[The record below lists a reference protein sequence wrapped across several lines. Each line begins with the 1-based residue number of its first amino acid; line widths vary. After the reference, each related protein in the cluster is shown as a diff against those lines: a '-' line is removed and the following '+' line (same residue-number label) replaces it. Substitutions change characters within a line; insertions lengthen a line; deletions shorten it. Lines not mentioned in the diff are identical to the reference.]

1 MRSNKIKKP
10 VSEKVLSVSFHTVLI
25 FFSFVCVA
33 SFLLILAISFQSQS
47 EITNSGYSLFPKQTT
62 IEAYKLILERPMS
75 LVRSY
80 GITLLSTVLGSAL
93 GVWLSATAGYVISRK
108 DYRYNR
114 IVSFYIFFTML
125 FNGGL
130 VPNYIMFA
138 NWFHL
143 KNTVWVLILP
153 LLISA
158 WNIILFKGFFQGIP
172 DALVESAKLDGA
184 GEFRIFIQ
192 IVLPIS
198 KPAIATITLFYVLG
212 YWNDWYNSL
221 LYTTDGKYYTLQYL
235 LMLILKNVEFLNS
248 ATARAMS
255 NTQDIVVPTL
265 NVRMAMCVLAAGPIL
280 VIFPF
285 FQKYF
290 VKGITIGAVK
300 G

>member
-1 MRSNKIKKP
+1 LKSNKIKKP
-10 VSEKVLSVSFHTVLI
+10 LGEKLLSASFHTFLC
-25 FFSFVCVA
+25 FFSLVCVV
-33 SFLLILAISFQSQS
+33 SFLLILAISFQSQT
-47 EITNSGYSLFPKQTT
+47 EITNSGYSLIPSEPTV
-62 IEAYKLILERPMS
+62 EAYKLILEKPMS
-75 LVRSY
+75 LVKSY
-80 GITLLSTVLGSAL
+80 GITFLTTILGSVL

-108 DYRYNR
+108 DYRYNS
-114 IVSFYIFFTML
+114 IVTFYIFFTML

-130 VPNYIMFA
+130 VPNYIMLA

-153 LLISA
+153 LLVSA
-158 WNIILFKGFFQGIP
+158 WNIMLFKGFFQGIP
-172 DALVESAKLDGA
+172 DALIESAKLDGA
-184 GEFRIFIQ
+184 GEFRIFTQ

-212 YWNDWYNSL
+212 YWNDWYNSM
-221 LYTTDGKYYTLQYL
+221 LYTTEDKYYTLQYL

-248 ATARAMS
+248 ATAREMGAI
-255 NTQDIVVPTL
+255 QDAVVPTL
-265 NVRMAMCVLAAGPIL
+265 NVRMGMCVLAAGPIL
-280 VIFPF
+280 VVFPF